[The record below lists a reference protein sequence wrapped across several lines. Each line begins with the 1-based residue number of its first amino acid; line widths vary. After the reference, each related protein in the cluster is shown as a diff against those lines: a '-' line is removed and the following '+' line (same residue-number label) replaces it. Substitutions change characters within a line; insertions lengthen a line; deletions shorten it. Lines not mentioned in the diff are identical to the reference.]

1 VNLKFLTCI
10 LAAGFS
16 FSSAVFAAGSNES
29 ANLRLMAFGSEAQL
43 KAVNNAVDFPQA
55 LDRPECHGC

>member
-1 VNLKFLTCI
+1 

-29 ANLRLMAFGSEAQL
+29 ANLRLMAFGNEAQL